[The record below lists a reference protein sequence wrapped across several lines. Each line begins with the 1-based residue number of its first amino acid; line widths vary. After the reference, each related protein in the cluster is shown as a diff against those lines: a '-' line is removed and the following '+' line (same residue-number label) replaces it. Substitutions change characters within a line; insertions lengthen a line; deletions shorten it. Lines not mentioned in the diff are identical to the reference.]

1 MDNYKNGFFII
12 LSLVAVIISSII
24 AKINSFKDDKPTC
37 EKYIL
42 NTYLYLIVSL
52 SLVVFFILVL
62 NTLIP
67 NYTETIQSSYLFFLV
82 VIIELILIFYTIYLI
97 NKISPL
103 DVVKKR
109 LAWGVFILL
118 FAFILLPVIQL
129 AIQINQTD
137 LVISTMFLTLAIVA
151 VLTTITLIKPDLII
165 KSTAGW
171 KPYIIIGLI
180 CLILAHLI
188 PMIFCLFANCSM
200 LFLNKFY
207 FYLAVIGVIFFIFV
221 ILYKTKIVV
230 EHSETCKTPE
240 DADYIKESTN
250 LFVSIINLF
259 LNLLRSRQGRMG
271 GRMRLK

>member
-1 MDNYKNGFFII
+1 MDSYKNGFFII